1 VTGIQWAPEMPE
13 NGRLAQSEAARMEGV
28 ARVCDPLSTCNQ
40 TLRISLFFDGTNNND
55 DETIPRWVSLR
66 SRTSKRLS
74 AIARTAPK
82 RVRLKGIRLAGACA
96 ASALMLSL
104 SACGGVPSATVEPLV
119 VEGQPGLISGG
130 VSAFNYSTA
139 YIHSFGM
146 VGPGNIRGG
155 GPNVMPV
162 KSDGRRSGG
171 GAETCCM
178 TFPLEWRPDLTL
190 TVRWLAYK
198 LQEDKKVTKSW
209 HKAENVRIQ
218 QYDGQQAGG
227 VWAIFLPGDRVK
239 IIVTDGNANG
249 HNTVAVRPADD
260 DPYVAQGAVDD
271 EWNRL
276 YRKGGS
282 Q

>member
-1 VTGIQWAPEMPE
+1 MNAVLRAVSGSKNSKA
-13 NGRLAQSEAARMEGV
+13 LVAAEWFV
-28 ARVCDPLSTCNQ
+28 PHRVH
-40 TLRISLFFDGTNNND
+40 F
-55 DETIPRWVSLR
+55 
-66 SRTSKRLS
+66 
-74 AIARTAPK
+74 A
-82 RVRLKGIRLAGACA
+82 GIRLA
-96 ASALMLSL
+96 SVSTLLALVLSL
-104 SACGGVPSATVEPLV
+104 SACGGVPRTAVEPMAV
-119 VEGQPGLISGG
+119 PRQPELISGG
-130 VSAFNYSTA
+130 VSARNYTTA
-139 YIHSFGM
+139 YIDGFGIS
-146 VGPGNIRGG
+146 GPGDIHGG

-162 KSDGRRSGG
+162 KDDGRPSGG

-178 TFPLEWRPDLTL
+178 TFPVKWQPDLTL